1 MRCVPGAMGA
11 EWAGVRSQ
19 DAAIERVVAATR
31 DRVGDHPALSG
42 VLDGLTGL
50 LHDVS
55 TQWSLVLGDVYTEG
69 IGAPV
74 IAVEAA
80 GEPAVL
86 KIDRPGAALAAQ
98 VATLTAA
105 GGRGYAAVLA
115 ADVERGAVLMERLG
129 PSLASR
135 RLPPDAQLDHLAAT
149 LRLAWEVPLPA
160 PAQSAAPG
168 VGGAL
173 LDKADQLS
181 GIVRRFRTRDDAERW
196 GPALDRADELAR
208 HLSASRGGIP
218 VVWCHG
224 DPHQGNALQSNGIP
238 RFKFVDPDGFGCEAE
253 YDVGVTLRDFG
264 RELLTRDAASAR
276 GWHDGL
282 CEQAA
287 AATGTDTE
295 RVRQWA
301 FVERVTTGLYLRWF
315 RDDETAETFLDSA
328 MLLVPTT

>member
-1 MRCVPGAMGA
+1 MRCDPGAMRA

-55 TQWSLVLGDVYTEG
+55 TQWSLVLGEVYTEG

-80 GEPAVL
+80 GEPSVL

-105 GGRGYAAVLA
+105 GGRGYAVVLA
-115 ADVERGAVLMERLG
+115 ADVGRGAVLMERLG

-135 RLPPDAQLDHLAAT
+135 HLPPQEQLDHLAAT
-149 LRLAWEVPLPA
+149 LRLAWEVPVPA
-160 PAQSAAPG
+160 TPAG
-168 VGGAL
+168 VAETGGAF
-173 LDKADQLS
+173 DKADQLS
-181 GIVRRFRTRDDAERW
+181 GIVQRFRTPDDEARW

-218 VVWCHG
+218 IVWCHG
-224 DPHQGNALQSNGIP
+224 DPHQGNALQSKGIP

-253 YDVGVTLRDFG
+253 YDVGVTLRDFS
-264 RELLTRDAASAR
+264 RELLARDAPRAR
-276 GWHDGL
+276 AWHDGL

-287 AATGTDTE
+287 VATGTDVQ

-328 MLLVPTT
+328 MALTPAT